1 MAQKPTFKTI
11 IYLLL
16 SIVLTSSP
24 ISMGRAEIDDPP
36 PHTSGRSGGS
46 RGCSMEL
53 TNSSNTLPALI
64 LLAPTQAEFKTVSL
78 QPKFAWFVRDSL
90 SWPLEFRLYK
100 YDSALDEVELIAEVN
115 NIKSSS
121 GIIVLSLFDSIP
133 PLSVGEKYL
142 WQVEQVC
149 DPNRPS
155 GNPYAEVEMEV
166 IATPAEL
173 NVALEGVQEQSQR
186 AILYQRKKL
195 FYDALLLVLTTEP
208 TLEVSELKRSLLEIV
223 ALDETELLELQNSS
237 VHRVQQ

>member
-1 MAQKPTFKTI
+1 MVK
-11 IYLLL
+11 
-16 SIVLTSSP
+16 
-24 ISMGRAEIDDPP
+24 AEIDDPP

-46 RGCSMEL
+46 RGCSIEL
-53 TNSSNTLPALI
+53 TNSSSTLPALI

-78 QPKFAWFVRDSL
+78 QPKFAWFVRDSR

-100 YDSALDEVELIAEVN
+100 YDSALDEAELIAEVD

-121 GIIVLSLFDSIP
+121 GIILLSLFDSIP

-237 VHRVQQ
+237 VHRVKQ

>member
-1 MAQKPTFKTI
+1 MAQKPAFKTI

-24 ISMGRAEIDDPP
+24 ISTVKAEIDDPP

-46 RGCSMEL
+46 RGCSVEL
-53 TNSSNTLPALI
+53 TNSSSPLPALI
-64 LLAPTQAEFKTVSL
+64 LLAPTQAEFQTVSL
-78 QPKFAWFVRDSL
+78 QPKFAWFVRDSH

-100 YDSALDEVELIAEVN
+100 YDSALDEVELIAEVD
-115 NIKSSS
+115 NIKSAS
-121 GIIVLSLFDSIP
+121 GIILLSLFDSIP

-166 IATPAEL
+166 IATPVDL
-173 NVALEGVQEQSQR
+173 NVALEGAQEQSQR

-237 VHRVQQ
+237 VQRVHQ

>member
-1 MAQKPTFKTI
+1 M
-11 IYLLL
+11 
-16 SIVLTSSP
+16 
-24 ISMGRAEIDDPP
+24 
-36 PHTSGRSGGS
+36 
-46 RGCSMEL
+46 
-53 TNSSNTLPALI
+53 
-64 LLAPTQAEFKTVSL
+64 
-78 QPKFAWFVRDSL
+78 
-90 SWPLEFRLYK
+90 
-100 YDSALDEVELIAEVN
+100 ELIAEVD

-121 GIIVLSLFDSIP
+121 GIILLSLFDSIP

-166 IATPAEL
+166 IATPADL

-237 VHRVQQ
+237 VQRVQQ

>member
-1 MAQKPTFKTI
+1 MAQKLTFKTI

-24 ISMGRAEIDDPP
+24 ISMVKAEIDDPP

-46 RGCSMEL
+46 RGCSIEL
-53 TNSSNTLPALI
+53 TNSSSTVPALI
-64 LLAPTQAEFKTVSL
+64 LLAPTQAEFQTVSL
-78 QPKFAWFVRDSL
+78 QPKFAWFVRDSH

-100 YDSALDEVELIAEVN
+100 YDSALDEVELIAEVD

-121 GIIVLSLFDSIP
+121 GIILLSLFDSIP

-166 IATPAEL
+166 IPTPVDL

-208 TLEVSELKRSLLEIV
+208 TLEVSDLKRSLLEIV